1 MTWTKYTL
9 ALVLAG
15 ALLLPSP
22 LFAAS
27 KTETQLR
34 EQVRLLLQRV
44 AELEAKLNGG
54 IASVAAGTL
63 EIENVR
69 SEVDGDVATVSWT
82 TTLPAESRLALGNG
96 KGKVY
101 ESRLGTKHI
110 VTISDL
116 SASQEYDFK
125 LTARSADKKGY
136 DDFYDSFTAKRE
148 YQASLVGTKGECST
162 IRIEDTAGKP
172 AKKFKV
178 AVSGILATSKGNT
191 ARGNLKD
198 RTDSKGEFKYCQQ
211 VSTLR
216 VKGMDLDA
224 EIEIP
229 PRTTEK
235 KSSNVERC
243 GGLLGYVGG
252 SCS

>member
-15 ALLLPSP
+15 ALLLPTP

-44 AELEAKLNGG
+44 AELEAKLYGSG
-54 IASVAAGTL
+54 ASIATGTL

-69 SEVDGDVATVSWT
+69 SEVDDDVATVSWT
-82 TTLPAESRLALGNG
+82 TTLPAESRLALENG

-101 ESRLGTKHI
+101 ESRLGTQHT
-110 VTISDL
+110 VTIKDL
-116 SASQEYDFK
+116 VASKEHEFK
-125 LTARSADKKGY
+125 LTARTADKKGY

-148 YQASLVGTKGECST
+148 YRASLVGTKGECST
-162 IRIEDTAGKP
+162 IRIEDTAGKA

-178 AVSGILATSKGNT
+178 SVSGVLATAKGNT
-191 ARGNLKD
+191 ASGNLKD
-198 RTDSKGEFKYCQQ
+198 RTDSKGEFKYCQSA
-211 VSTLR
+211 STLR
-216 VKGMDLDA
+216 IKGTDLDA

-229 PRTTEK
+229 RPTER
-235 KSSNVERC
+235 KSLNVESC
-243 GGLLGYVGG
+243 GGPRGLIGG
-252 SCS
+252 VCS